1 MEKLTS
7 RQQVV
12 LDFIRDFTRQNGSPP
27 TFADIASG
35 LGFRS
40 VNAAVEHVKAL
51 AKKGALELM
60 SGVARG
66 IRLRD
71 AEQDDADAGLP
82 VIGRVAAG
90 SPILAQEHV
99 EHHYM
104 VDQNLFSQ
112 PADYLLRVRGNS
124 MINAGILDGDLIAVH
139 RTQAVREGQ
148 IVVARLQDDVTVK
161 RFHREGKLIELI
173 AENPDYAPI
182 VVDPSRDPFDIEGLC
197 VGVIRSVQ

>member
-1 MEKLTS
+1 MERLTA

-12 LDFIRDFTRQNGSPP
+12 LDFIRDYIRENGSPP
-27 TFADIASG
+27 TFADIAEG

-40 VNAAVEHVKAL
+40 INAAVDHVKAL
-51 AKKGALELM
+51 VKKNVIELQA
-60 SGVARG
+60 GVARG
-66 IRLRD
+66 IRLKD
-71 AEQDDADAGLP
+71 EAKQDGLP

-99 EHHYM
+99 EHHYL
-104 VDQNLFSQ
+104 VDPNLFSM

-139 RTQAVREGQ
+139 RTQSVREGQ
-148 IVVARLQDDVTVK
+148 IIIARLQDDVTVK
-161 RFHREGKLIELI
+161 RFHRNGEVVELI
-173 AENPDYAPI
+173 AENPEYPPI
-182 VVDPSRDPFDIEGLC
+182 VVDPRREVLDIEGLC